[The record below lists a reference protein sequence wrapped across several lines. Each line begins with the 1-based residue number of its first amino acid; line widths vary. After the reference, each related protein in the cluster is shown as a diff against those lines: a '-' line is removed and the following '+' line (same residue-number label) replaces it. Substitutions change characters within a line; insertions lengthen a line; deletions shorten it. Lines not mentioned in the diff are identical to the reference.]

1 MKALEI
7 NNILESNEWFMVA
20 NQEEVMDTLMS
31 QPILSGLVQVIIEE
45 DLEEADEYVKDM
57 FYSLFGTILRAYKV
71 SLEDSFAEVSEDD
84 VKAAFEKHN
93 KFSELLS
100 KSLGFSDV
108 PNGEDEEEQAAAMME
123 KLANLEAKFNADED
137 FDLEKEGMGELV
149 ELIKQVNENS
159 KQPAINAY
167 LQAELEEADIDDQF
181 AGFINQQF
189 VIIVDSIENMIER
202 TNKDPKMKIV

>member
-20 NQEEVMDTLMS
+20 NQEEVMDILTS

-123 KLANLEAKFNADED
+123 KLANLEAKFNAEED

>member
-7 NNILESNEWFMVA
+7 NNILESNEWFMIA
-20 NQEEVMDTLMS
+20 NQEEVMDILTS

>member
-20 NQEEVMDTLMS
+20 NQGEVMDTLMS

>member
-7 NNILESNEWFMVA
+7 NDILESDEWFMGA
-20 NQEEVMDTLMS
+20 NQEEVMDTLTS

-123 KLANLEAKFNADED
+123 KLANLEAKFNAEED